1 MSEEYRQISSQKN
14 NCKQGH
20 WTGIPPGGSGTGCW
34 LCQYG
39 CAILSYLYWQG
50 LTPNEENVKKYLN
63 SNADAD
69 WSKMGISKHTEFKS
83 PCIGRLSSRS
93 HFVFIKDKDAKDN
106 VNIFDPGKRSNTSM
120 KKGDFSFFY
129 Y

>member
-1 MSEEYRQISSQKN
+1 MSDKYRQLSSKKD
-14 NCKQGH
+14 NCQQGH

-39 CAILSYLYWQG
+39 CAILSFLMWKG
-50 LTPNEENVKKYLN
+50 LEPNETNVKKYLN

-69 WSKMGISKHTEFKS
+69 WTKMGISSHTEFKA

-93 HFVFIKDKDAKDN
+93 HFVYIKDN
-106 VNIFDPGKRSNTSM
+106 NFSVFDPGQRSNTSM
-120 KKGDFSFFY
+120 KKEEFKCFY